1 MVNSRASQLAS
12 DYITITKA
20 SDYSLQGN
28 AGTVAWEDVGIK
40 KADDYTLE
48 LQLDAPVTAED
59 IKSHFNYVWTCL
71 VHEPTY
77 EACMSEDRST
87 NTYGSTRE
95 KYMSC
100 GAFILDQWI
109 AGSQFDM
116 KKNPDFVLGD
126 KIKLDGY
133 NYKIVGDRNTAL
145 ELYLNGEL
153 DAVSLSPESIEQY
166 IDDPSIKKAPATSI
180 QTLTINHGNT
190 NNNGILGNLNFR
202 KALFY
207 AVDRE
212 SIAKMTNGIPA
223 NYLVASKCL
232 GLDGKTYRDMEES
245 RGSF

>member
-1 MVNSRASQLAS
+1 MACGKISKFCGGFL
-12 DYITITKA
+12 KA
-20 SDYSLQGN
+20 TN
-28 AGTVAWEDVGIK
+28 
-40 KADDYTLE
+40 
-48 LQLDAPVTAED
+48 
-59 IKSHFNYVWTCL
+59 FNYVWTCL

-166 IDDPSIKKAPATSI
+166 IDDPSIKKAPATRI
-180 QTLTINHGNT
+180 
-190 NNNGILGNLNFR
+190 
-202 KALFY
+202 
-207 AVDRE
+207 
-212 SIAKMTNGIPA
+212 
-223 NYLVASKCL
+223 
-232 GLDGKTYRDMEES
+232 
-245 RGSF
+245 

>member
-100 GAFILDQWI
+100 GALSWTS
-109 AGSQFDM
+109 GSQA
-116 KKNPDFVLGD
+116 P
-126 KIKLDGY
+126 
-133 NYKIVGDRNTAL
+133 
-145 ELYLNGEL
+145 
-153 DAVSLSPESIEQY
+153 SSI
-166 IDDPSIKKAPATSI
+166 
-180 QTLTINHGNT
+180 
-190 NNNGILGNLNFR
+190 
-202 KALFY
+202 
-207 AVDRE
+207 
-212 SIAKMTNGIPA
+212 
-223 NYLVASKCL
+223 
-232 GLDGKTYRDMEES
+232 
-245 RGSF
+245 

>member
-1 MVNSRASQLAS
+1 MGNGDAIDVDDVIYSFKMCLDPIMVNSRASQLAS

-28 AGTVAWEDVGIK
+28 TGTVAWEDVGIK

-126 KIKLDGY
+126 KIKLDG
-133 NYKIVGDRNTAL
+133 
-145 ELYLNGEL
+145 
-153 DAVSLSPESIEQY
+153 
-166 IDDPSIKKAPATSI
+166 
-180 QTLTINHGNT
+180 
-190 NNNGILGNLNFR
+190 
-202 KALFY
+202 
-207 AVDRE
+207 
-212 SIAKMTNGIPA
+212 
-223 NYLVASKCL
+223 
-232 GLDGKTYRDMEES
+232 
-245 RGSF
+245 